1 MSRDRRTRDR
11 LRVSESGVSQL
22 VATIQY
28 NSGTHK
34 PVRVRDLSRWGIGF
48 SMDGEQP
55 KVGESVMFSLQ
66 HRGAC
71 IRFRATI
78 KWTNEAGPNQWDAGC
93 EFMNVLAEDFLTD
106 LSSANVLSPD
116 AEREATWVKAIVRSD
131 VTPNATHA
139 AEIVNYSR
147 TGVCLATKAAF
158 GPGESLLLEVD
169 DNHRPRTMFVA
180 RVVWERPD
188 QGCVLL
194 GCSFPQPN
202 DANKFYQAVRRHME
216 KQVAQP
222 APTPTSS
229 QTGQLTPGIM
239 AGLSLVVGW
248 AVIYLTGGWP
258 QL

>member
-1 MSRDRRTRDR
+1 MSRDRRNRDR
-11 LRVSESGVSQL
+11 LSVSESGVSQL

-28 NSGTHK
+28 DSGTPA

-48 SMDGEQP
+48 SMDEQP
-55 KVGESVMFSLQ
+55 QVGASVMFSLQ
-66 HRGAC
+66 HRGVC

-78 KWTNEAGPNQWDAGC
+78 KWANEMGPNQWDGGC
-93 EFMNVLAEDFLTD
+93 EFANVLAEDFLTD

-131 VTPNATHA
+131 VTPNSTHA

-169 DNHRPRTMFVA
+169 DDHRPRTMFVA

-194 GCSFPQPN
+194 GCSFPQPD
-202 DANKFYQAVRRHME
+202 DARKFYQAVRRHMV

-222 APTPTSS
+222 TPAPIAAKARRLS
-229 QTGQLTPGIM
+229 PGII
-239 AGLSLVVGW
+239 AGLTLVVGW
-248 AVIYLTGGWP
+248 YAMYLTGGWP
-258 QL
+258 KL

>member
-11 LRVSESGVSQL
+11 LNVSDNGVSQL

-28 NSGTHK
+28 DSGIPT

-48 SMDGEQP
+48 SMDEQP
-55 KVGESVMFSLQ
+55 QVGESVMFSLQ
-66 HRGAC
+66 YRGAC

-78 KWTNEAGPNQWDAGC
+78 KWANEMEPNQWDAGC
-93 EFMNVLAEDFLTD
+93 EFANVLADDFLTN

-131 VTPNATHA
+131 VTPNSTYP

-194 GCSFPQPN
+194 GCSFPQPD
-202 DANKFYQAVRRHME
+202 DARKFYQAVRRHME
-216 KQVAQP
+216 QQVDVP
-222 APTPTSS
+222 APAPIAS
-229 QTGQLTPGIM
+229 QTRRLTPGII
-239 AGLSLVVGW
+239 AGLTLVLGW
-248 AVIYLTGGWP
+248 GAIYLTGGWP